1 MASSGNP
8 NQQQQQQQ
16 PQPQQQQQQPQT
28 THFDFNKLFK
38 TPSPPAA
45 SAASPSI
52 PNPSNLNSSPSF
64 PSPSPSTPPPSSYPT
79 PSSSYPPPTG
89 TYPYHHPHFLPYP
102 ALHHQQQHQEHPLIL
117 HHLPQMH
124 APQRPPIFQPPS
136 PSPSPSSPH
145 LPSSPNPTTGARLMA
160 LLGTQNPLS
169 NQEPSVVYP
178 SPSATSSSPMVS
190 DFSVP
195 PNPSGLPSTQPSG
208 SPVNL
213 ASPQSTPTR
222 MLSSKLPKG
231 RHLIGEHAVYDID
244 VRMPGEVQ
252 PQLEVTPITKY
263 ASDPGLVL
271 GRQIAVNK
279 SYICY
284 GLKLGAIRV
293 LNINTALR
301 YLLRGHTQVGC
312 VVVAFGLIVNEMLI
326 FWSRALDNSAGV
338 VKTKRVTDMAFFA
351 EDLHLLASAS
361 TDGRIFVW
369 KINEG
374 PDEDDKPQ
382 ITGKVILALQI
393 LGESES
399 VHPREILIVAIGNR
413 ILKIDS
419 MKAGKGENFSAE
431 EPLKCSVDKLID
443 GVHLVGKHD
452 GNVTE
457 LSMCQWM
464 KSRLASAS
472 ADGTTCLISEKV
484 GVSNSLAL
492 NKTREEM
499 LNGYILKL
507 VKIWE
512 ERKATPLAV
521 LRPHDGKPVNSVT
534 FLTAPHRPEHIVLI
548 TAGPLNQEVKIWVSD
563 NEEGWLLPSDSESWH
578 CIQTLDIRSSYE
590 TNPEDAFFNQV
601 VALPRAGLYLLANA
615 KKNTIYAVHIEYG
628 SNPTATRMDY
638 IAEFTVTMPIL
649 SLTGTS
655 DSLPDGEH
663 IVQIYCVQTQAIQQY
678 GLNLSQCLP
687 PPLDNIELEKTES
700 NIRRAFDALDGSTNL
715 DAGNMPQVHY
725 SSSESDPVA
734 SLVVNLPSTN
744 ISVLPEASISE
755 TETKSNDLPS
765 RNGFEHIQT
774 APPPLPQSPR
784 LSQKLSGL
792 KNLSNSLETSSSTA
806 DQSSEP
812 TNLDSSA
819 ERRME
824 SEKDMA
830 DVPASGDNLR
840 KDDKVVPNDVSVVS
854 NTPTTYKHPTH
865 LVTPS
870 EIFSKT
876 ALPSDNSHIS
886 QGMNVQDVVARSD
899 TENSELDVKVVGE
912 RSSHQESTECEIE
925 RDSHT
930 NVAEK
935 KEKLFYSQAS
945 DLGIQMARET
955 YNIEGA
961 HQADNIKTIDAPDQ
975 SCNSVEEEVQDTS
988 KDAPANISESET
1000 TATAVQSPAPSVKGK
1015 RQKGKTSQVS
1025 GASTTSPSPF
1035 NSTDSSNDQGGSSGG
1050 SSMEAALPQLT
1061 AMQEMMGQL
1070 LSMHKE
1076 MQKQMNAMVSVP
1088 VTKEG
1093 KRLEGSLGRNMEKVV
1108 KAHTDA
1114 LWARLQEENAKQ
1126 EKLERDRTQQITNLI
1141 SNYVNKDMVSILE
1154 KIIKKEMSS
1163 IGTTITRSI
1172 SQVIEKTISSTITET
1187 FQKGVGDKALN
1198 QLEKSVGSK
1207 LEVIVARQIQ
1217 AQFQTSGKQALQE
1230 AKEMKKGIAEG
1241 SLIREGLKTS
1251 LETSV
1256 VPAFEMSC
1264 KAMFEQIDV
1273 AFQNGL
1279 AKHTTA
1285 IQQQFD
1291 STHSPL
1297 AMTLRDTINSASSI
1311 TQTLS
1316 GQLADG
1322 QRKLLEIAANSKVTV
1337 DPFVAQINN
1346 GLHEMTEDPTKELS
1360 RLISEGKFEEAFTG
1374 ALHRSDVSIVSWLC
1388 SQVDLSG
1395 ILAMVPLPLSQG
1407 VLLSLLQQLSCD
1419 LNTDTPRKLAW
1430 MTDVAA
1436 AINPADPRIAAHVQ
1450 RILDQ
1455 VSRTL
1460 GHHRNLPT
1468 TSPSEGST
1476 IRLLMHTSLPDFMLV
1491 LLDSKLYSAF
1501 QFLARA

>member
-8 NQQQQQQQ
+8 NQQ
-16 PQPQQQQQQPQT
+16 PQPQQQQQQQQ
-28 THFDFNKLFK
+28 THFDFSKLFK
-38 TPSPPAA
+38 APTTTSSP
-45 SAASPSI
+45 SPSI

-102 ALHHQQQHQEHPLIL
+102 QLHHHQQQHQEHPLIL
-117 HHLPQMH
+117 HHHPQMH
-124 APQRPPIFQPPS
+124 SPQRPPIFQPPS
-136 PSPSPSSPH
+136 PSSPH
-145 LPSSPNPTTGARLMA
+145 PLMA
-160 LLGTQNPLS
+160 LLGTQNPPS
-169 NQEPSVVYP
+169 NQEPPVVYSSPPTTSP
-178 SPSATSSSPMVS
+178 SPVVS
-190 DFSVP
+190 DF
-195 PNPSGLPSTQPSG
+195 PNPAVLPSTQPSG
-208 SPVNL
+208 SPVN
-213 ASPQSTPTR
+213 PQSTPAR

-231 RHLIGEHAVYDID
+231 RHLIGDHVVYDLD

-301 YLLRGHTQVGC
+301 YLLRGHTQ
-312 VVVAFGLIVNEMLI
+312 
-326 FWSRALDNSAGV
+326 
-338 VKTKRVTDMAFFA
+338 RVTDMAFFA

-361 TDGRIFVW
+361 TDGRIFIW

-382 ITGKVILALQI
+382 ITGKVILAIQI

-399 VHPREILIVAIGNR
+399 VHPRVCWHPHKQEILMVGIGNR
-413 ILKIDS
+413 ILRIDN
-419 MKAGKGENFSAE
+419 MKAGKGETFSAE
-431 EPLKCSVDKLID
+431 EPLRCSVDKLID

-472 ADGTTCLISEKV
+472 ADGT
-484 GVSNSLAL
+484 
-492 NKTREEM
+492 
-499 LNGYILKL
+499 

-521 LRPHDGKPVNSVT
+521 IRPHDGKPINSVT

-548 TAGPLNQEVKIWVSD
+548 TAGPLNQEVKIWVSE
-563 NEEGWLLPSDSESWH
+563 NEEGWLLPSDSESWN
-578 CIQTLDIRSSYE
+578 CIQTLDIRSSTE
-590 TNPEDAFFNQV
+590 AKPEDAFFNQV
-601 VALPRAGLYLLANA
+601 VALPRAGLFLLANA
-615 KKNTIYAVHIEYG
+615 KKNTIYAVHLEYG

-638 IAEFTVTMPIL
+638 ISEFTVTMPIL

-687 PPLDNIELEKTES
+687 PPLDNVELEKTES
-700 NIRRAFDALDGSTNL
+700 NLSRAFDALDGSTSL
-715 DAGNMPQVHY
+715 ETGNISQVHP
-725 SSSESDPVA
+725 SSSESA
-734 SLVVNLPSTN
+734 SVVSLGGNLPSSD
-744 ISVLPEASISE
+744 ISGLPEASISD
-755 TETKSNDLPS
+755 TETKSNDLHS
-765 RNGFEHIQT
+765 HNGFEHT
-774 APPPLPQSPR
+774 HAAPPPLPQSPR
-784 LSQKLSGL
+784 LTQKLSGL
-792 KNLSNSLETSSSTA
+792 KNSSNNLETSSPSA
-806 DQSSEP
+806 DHNSEQ

-830 DVPASGDNLR
+830 DVPESGDNLQ
-840 KDDKVVPNDVSVVS
+840 KDDKVVQNDVSVVS
-854 NTPTTYKHPTH
+854 TTYKHPTH

-876 ALPSDNSHIS
+876 ALSSDNSHIS
-886 QGMNVQDVVARSD
+886 QGMNSQDVAAHSNV
-899 TENSELDVKVVGE
+899 ENFEVEVKVVGE
-912 RSSHQESTECEIE
+912 TGSKQENTEYERD

-935 KEKLFYSQAS
+935 REKLFYSQAS

-961 HQADNIKTIDAPDQ
+961 HQADTIKTIDAPDQ

-988 KDAPANISESET
+988 KHVSANINESVT
-1000 TATAVQSPAPSVKGK
+1000 VAVAVQSPAPSGKGK
-1015 RQKGKTSQVS
+1015 RQKGKNSHVS
-1025 GASTTSPSPF
+1025 GSSNSASPF
-1035 NSTDSSNDQGGSSGG
+1035 NSTDSANDQGVNSGG
-1050 SSMEAALPQLT
+1050 SSMEATLPQLT
-1061 AMQEMMGQL
+1061 AMQEMMGQM

-1076 MQKQMNAMVSVP
+1076 MQKQMNAIVSVP
-1088 VTKEG
+1088 VSKEG

-1114 LWARLQEENAKQ
+1114 LWARMQEENAKQ

-1154 KIIKKEMSS
+1154 KIIKKEISS

-1172 SQVIEKTISSTITET
+1172 SQVIEKTISLAITES

-1198 QLEKSVGSK
+1198 QLEKSVASK
-1207 LEVIVARQIQ
+1207 LEATVARQIQ
-1217 AQFQTSGKQALQE
+1217 TQFQTSGKQALQE
-1230 AKEMKKGIAEG
+1230 A
-1241 SLIREGLKTS
+1241 LKTS
-1251 LETSV
+1251 LEASV
-1256 VPAFEMSC
+1256 IPAFELSS

-1279 AKHTTA
+1279 LKHTTA

-1297 AMTLRDTINSASSI
+1297 AMTLRDTITSASSL

-1322 QRKLLEIAANSKVTV
+1322 QRKLLEIAANSKVV
-1337 DPFVAQINN
+1337 ADPFVAQINN

-1374 ALHRSDVSIVSWLC
+1374 ALHRSDVTIVSWLC
-1388 SQVDLSG
+1388 SQVDLAG

-1419 LNTDTPRKLAW
+1419 ISSETPRKLAW

-1436 AINPADPRIAAHVQ
+1436 AINPADPRIAAHVR

-1455 VSRTL
+1455 VYRTL
-1460 GHHRNLPT
+1460 GHQRTLPT
-1468 TSPSEGST
+1468 TSPSEAST
-1476 IRLLMHTSLPDFMLV
+1476 IRLLMHVINSV
-1491 LLDSKLYSAF
+1491 LLSCK
-1501 QFLARA
+1501 